1 MSPSRKDWPGP
12 GPRRAHGAWKTIPL
26 SEVTEHAPAARGPHP
41 MDLEAPGLQR
51 EIESRETSLVDN
63 LRRLD
68 SVVHDFIACL
78 DQSGPASPPALVDEA
93 ESENIARFTRILRSK
108 PTGGP
113 VLGPAVICGMSPPI
127 HLESL
132 FGFLGSLRKTGM
144 LRVLAEDTTF
154 MISVVRGDVVHAVSN
169 RRPEAELLGNILVAR
184 QAIDRYELDRFF
196 LTCGPSACKIGE
208 ALNRQELVSTQELR
222 GALEIQ
228 LQQLFDRLLAVRSA
242 EWCFH
247 EGEVT
252 LPYIN
257 LRVNATRVLLE
268 SARKRDEDHSTGT

>member
-1 MSPSRKDWPGP
+1 VRRGRGEGKNDSPARENRARSRGT
-12 GPRRAHGAWKTIPL
+12 WKSIPL
-26 SEVTEHAPAARGPHP
+26 SEV
-41 MDLEAPGLQR
+41 MGLQAPSGPR
-51 EIESRETSLVDN
+51 PEAECGETAHCESLK
-63 LRRLD
+63 RLD

-78 DQSGPASPPALVDEA
+78 DQASLSALVDET
-93 ESENIARFTRILRSK
+93 ESENLARFQRILRSK
-108 PTGGP
+108 PKGGP

-144 LRVLAEDTTF
+144 LRVQASDATF

-169 RRPEAELLGNILVAR
+169 QRPDAELLGNILVAR

-196 LTCGPSACKIGE
+196 LVCGTSACKIGE
-208 ALNRQELVSTQELR
+208 ALNRQELVSTQQLR
-222 GALEIQ
+222 EALEIQ
-228 LQQLFDRLLAVRSA
+228 LQQLFDRLLAARSA

-268 SARKRDEDHSTGT
+268 SARKRDEEAA